1 MPEQTGGLVVLQAIY
16 ILLFAVLAILAFAN
30 LFRSLF
36 SLGIASQRVTQ
47 APAWDGA
54 SVPHEPRQPT
64 LHPELLDD
72 RGRLINEPLL
82 VMRQISVED
91 VRDRL
96 DALYEASPENKG
108 GDSEEPPTAPL
119 A

>member
-1 MPEQTGGLVVLQAIY
+1 MLQAIY

-30 LFRSLF
+30 LFRSLL
-36 SLGIASQRVTQ
+36 SLGLASQRVIPQ
-47 APAWDGA
+47 EPAWDGA
-54 SVPHEPRQPT
+54 MPSREPRQPT

-96 DALYEASPENKG
+96 DALYEASPESKG

>member
-1 MPEQTGGLVVLQAIY
+1 MVLQAIY

-36 SLGIASQRVTQ
+36 SLGIASTR
-47 APAWDGA
+47 APEPQDWEKDVSDAV
-54 SVPHEPRQPT
+54 VPSRPRQPT

-96 DALYEASPENKG
+96 DALYDASPESK

>member
-1 MPEQTGGLVVLQAIY
+1 MVLQAIY
-16 ILLFAVLAILAFAN
+16 ILLFAVLAIVAFAN
-30 LFRSLF
+30 LFRNLL
-36 SLGIASQRVTQ
+36 SLGMASQRVTQ
-47 APAWDGA
+47 APAWDGGSA
-54 SVPHEPRQPT
+54 PQEPRQPT

-108 GDSEEPPTAPL
+108 DSEEPPTAPL